1 MMRRNGHAYK
11 STLLKREVSVRKI
24 ISIHYFQYMSDFVF
38 PGESHDFWELVC
50 VDRGEIER
58 WRETAG
64 LP

>member
-1 MMRRNGHAYK
+1 MAYR
-11 STLLKREVSVRKI
+11 STRLRREVSVQKI

-38 PGESHDFWELVC
+38 PGRAMISGSWC
-50 VDRGEIER
+50 AWTGGRSRR